1 MTAATPRKSTQSMFN
16 TLKEL
21 FQLLTPT
28 QRRKFYVLQILVVLM
43 ALMELVGI
51 ASIGPFM
58 ALVADINLIETND
71 LYKQLYLASGINN
84 PTDFLFLAGLSVLIL
99 LGLASGISI
108 LTTWRLSLYSLQ
120 VGTEIADRLYK
131 HYLQQN
137 WLFHST
143 SSSAQLTK
151 QVATEAPRVTSAII
165 VPAMQINSRFVL
177 ALLISAAVIS
187 YNPIIALV
195 GLLMFGTCYVVI
207 YQLIRKRIIA
217 NGANISST
225 NTQRFRLMNEGFG
238 GIKDI
243 LILGRNQHFTQ
254 QFHEQGK
261 TLARAQG
268 TTAAFS
274 QIPRYFMELLAF
286 GAMIS
291 LVLVLLKLENS
302 ELSKVLPVLAVYAL
316 AGFKLLPALQQI
328 YGNITNIKGGIAAFE
343 SIKPDLIAS
352 QTASKKHSN
361 SNPSKAT
368 KALDI
373 NQAKALK
380 LSKVTFTYPN
390 KHQPALDN
398 ISMEI
403 PINATI
409 GLVGESGSGKSTTID
424 LILGLLQPDK
434 GKLYLDEQE
443 INTSNLREWQQ
454 HIGFVPQSI
463 YLSEDSIA
471 ENIAFGL
478 SKKEIN
484 IEQVKQAAKLAHLN
498 ELIASLDKGLD
509 TKVGERGVQLSGGQ
523 RQRIGIARAL
533 YNQASLLVFDEATS
547 ALDGITE
554 KIIMDAIHD
563 LSGKKTIIMI
573 AHRLKTVQKC
583 DIIYMMDKGKV
594 VDQGTYEQLLENNF
608 KFKEMAEHA

>member
-1 MTAATPRKSTQSMFN
+1 MFN

-43 ALMELVGI
+43 AIMELVGI

-58 ALVADINLIETND
+58 ALVADINLIETNS
-71 LYKQLYLASGINN
+71 LYKQLYLTSGISN
-84 PTDFLFLAGLSVLIL
+84 PTNFLFLTGLAALL
-99 LGLASGISI
+99 MLGLASVISV
-108 LTTWRLSLYSLQ
+108 LTTWRLSLYSMQ
-120 VGTEIADRLYK
+120 VGTEIADRLYE

-143 SSSAQLTK
+143 GSSAQLTK
-151 QVATEAPRVTSAII
+151 QVATEAPRVTGAII
-165 VPAMQINSRFVL
+165 VPAMQLNTRLVL
-177 ALLISAAVIS
+177 AVIISVAVIS

-195 GLLMFGTCYVVI
+195 GLLMFGAGYVVI
-207 YQLIRKRIIA
+207 YQLIKKRLIV
-217 NGANISST
+217 NGANISSAS
-225 NTQRFRLMNEGFG
+225 TQRFRLMNEGFG

-243 LILGRNQHFTQ
+243 LIMGRNKHFIE
-254 QFHEQGK
+254 QFHQENK
-261 TLARAQG
+261 ILARAQG

-274 QIPRYFMELLAF
+274 QVPRYFMELLAF

-291 LVLVLLKLENS
+291 LVLVLLKLENG

-328 YGNITNIKGGIAAFE
+328 YGSITTIKGGIAAFE
-343 SIKPDLIAS
+343 SIKPDLVAS
-352 QTASKKHSN
+352 QTTTSK
-361 SNPSKAT
+361 PSKSSKPSTAN
-368 KALDI
+368 ALDI
-373 NQAKALK
+373 NQAKTLK
-380 LSKVTFTYPN
+380 LNEITFTYPN

-398 ISMEI
+398 ITMQI

-434 GKLYLDEQE
+434 GKLYLDAQE
-443 INTSNLREWQQ
+443 INASNLREWQQ

-463 YLSEDSIA
+463 YLSEGSIA

-478 SKKEIN
+478 SPEEIN
-484 IEQVKQAAKLAHLN
+484 LEQVKQAAKLAHLD

-533 YNQASLLVFDEATS
+533 YNQASILVFDEATS

-554 KIIMDAIHD
+554 KIIMDAIHE

-573 AHRLKTVQKC
+573 AHRLKTVQQC

-594 VDQGTYEQLLENNF
+594 VAQGTYNQLLENNL

>member
-1 MTAATPRKSTQSMFN
+1 MLK
-16 TLKEL
+16 TLIEL
-21 FQLLTPT
+21 FQLLTPD
-28 QRRKFYVLQILVVLM
+28 QRKRFYSLQVLVVLM
-43 ALMELVGI
+43 AFMELIGI

-58 ALVADINLIETND
+58 ALVADTSLLENNATLN
-71 LYKQLYLASGINN
+71 KLYLLSGLSN
-84 PTDFLFLAGLSVLIL
+84 PSDFLFATGVGVLAM
-99 LGLASGISI
+99 LAIASFVSI
-108 LTTWRLSLYSLQ
+108 FTTWRLSIFSMQ
-120 VGTEIADRLYK
+120 AGTEIADRLYE
-131 HYLQQN
+131 HYLQQR

-143 SSSAQLTK
+143 GSSAQLTK
-151 QVATEAPRVTSAII
+151 QITTESARVTNSLI
-165 VPAMQINSRFVL
+165 VPAMQLNSRLVL
-177 ALLISAAVIS
+177 AIIISIAVIS
-187 YNPIIALV
+187 YNPLIALV
-195 GLLMFGTCYVVI
+195 GLLMFGTGYVLI
-207 YQLIRKRIIA
+207 YQLIKKRLIA

-225 NTQRFRLMNEGFG
+225 STQRFRLMNEGFG

-243 LILGRNQHFTQ
+243 LILGRNKHFIQ
-254 QFHEQGK
+254 QFHQEGK
-261 TLARAQG
+261 ILARAQG

-274 QIPRYFMELLAF
+274 QVPRYFMELLAF

-291 LVLVLLKLENS
+291 LVLVLLKLENG

-328 YGNITNIKGGIAAFE
+328 YGSITTIKGGIAAFE
-343 SIKPDLIAS
+343 SIKPDLVAS
-352 QTASKKHSN
+352 QTTTSK
-361 SNPSKAT
+361 PSKSSKPSTAN
-368 KALDI
+368 ALDI
-373 NQAKALK
+373 NQAKTLK
-380 LSKVTFTYPN
+380 LNEITFTYPN

-398 ISMEI
+398 ITMQI

-434 GKLYLDEQE
+434 GKLYLDAQE
-443 INTSNLREWQQ
+443 INASNLREWQQ

-463 YLSEDSIA
+463 YLSEGSIA

-478 SKKEIN
+478 SKAEIN
-484 IEQVKQAAKLAHLN
+484 LEQVKQAAKLAHLD

-533 YNQASLLVFDEATS
+533 YNQASVLVFDEATS

-554 KIIMDAIHD
+554 KIIMDAIHE

-573 AHRLKTVQKC
+573 AHRLKTVQQC

-594 VDQGTYEQLLENNF
+594 VAKGTYNQLLENNL

>member
-1 MTAATPRKSTQSMFN
+1 MLN

-21 FQLLTPT
+21 FQLLTPV

-43 ALMELVGI
+43 AIMELVGI

-58 ALVADINLIETND
+58 ALVADINLIETNS
-71 LYKQLYLASGINN
+71 LYKQLYLTSGISN
-84 PTDFLFLAGLSVLIL
+84 PTDFLFLAGLAVLL
-99 LGLASGISI
+99 MLGLASVISI
-108 LTTWRLSLYSLQ
+108 LTTWRLSLYSMQ
-120 VGTEIADRLYK
+120 VGTEIADRLYE

-143 SSSAQLTK
+143 GSSAQLTK
-151 QVATEAPRVTSAII
+151 QVATEAQRVMHSLI
-165 VPAMQINSRFVL
+165 VPAMQLNSRLVL
-177 ALLISAAVIS
+177 AVIISAAVIS
-187 YNPIIALV
+187 YNPLIALV
-195 GLLMFGTCYVVI
+195 GLLMFGTGYVVI
-207 YQLIRKRIIA
+207 YQLIRKRLIA

-225 NTQRFRLMNEGFG
+225 STQRFRLMNEGFG

-243 LILGRNQHFTQ
+243 LILGRNKHFIE
-254 QFHEQGK
+254 QFHQEGK

-268 TTAAFS
+268 TTSAFS
-274 QIPRYFMELLAF
+274 QVPRYFMELLAF

-291 LVLVLLKLENS
+291 LVLVLLKLENG

-328 YGNITNIKGGIAAFE
+328 YGSITTIKGGIAAFE
-343 SIKPDLIAS
+343 SIKPDLVAS
-352 QTASKKHSN
+352 QTTTSK
-361 SNPSKAT
+361 PSQNNTQNAANT
-368 KALDI
+368 LDI
-373 NQAKALK
+373 SQAKILK
-380 LSKVTFTYPN
+380 LNQVTFTYPN

-398 ISMEI
+398 ISMQI

-424 LILGLLQPDK
+424 LILGLLQPAQ
-434 GKLYLDEQE
+434 GKLYLDAQE
-443 INTSNLREWQQ
+443 INASNLREWQQ

-463 YLSEDSIA
+463 YLSEGSIA

-478 SKKEIN
+478 SPEEIN
-484 IEQVKQAAKLAHLN
+484 LEQVKQAAKLAHLD

-533 YNQASLLVFDEATS
+533 YNQASVLVFDEATS

-554 KIIMDAIHD
+554 KIIMDAIHE

-573 AHRLKTVQKC
+573 AHRLKTVQQC

-594 VDQGTYEQLLENNF
+594 VAQGTYNQLLENNL

>member
-1 MTAATPRKSTQSMFN
+1 MLN

-21 FQLLTPT
+21 FQLLTPV

-43 ALMELVGI
+43 AIMELVGI

-58 ALVADINLIETND
+58 ALVADINLIETNS
-71 LYKQLYLASGINN
+71 LYKQLYLTSGISN
-84 PTDFLFLAGLSVLIL
+84 PTDFLFLAGLAVLL
-99 LGLASGISI
+99 MLGLASVISI
-108 LTTWRLSLYSLQ
+108 LTTWRLSLYSMQ
-120 VGTEIADRLYK
+120 VGTEIADRLYQ

-143 SSSAQLTK
+143 GSSAQLTK
-151 QVATEAPRVTSAII
+151 QVATEAQRVTGAII
-165 VPAMQINSRFVL
+165 VPAMQLNSRLVL
-177 ALLISAAVIS
+177 AVIISAAVIS
-187 YNPIIALV
+187 YNPIIALI
-195 GLLMFGTCYVVI
+195 GLLMFGAGYVVI
-207 YQLIRKRIIA
+207 YQLIKKRLIV

-225 NTQRFRLMNEGFG
+225 STQRFRLMNEGFG

-243 LILGRNQHFTQ
+243 LILGRNKHFIE
-254 QFHEQGK
+254 QFHQEGK

-268 TTAAFS
+268 TTIAFS
-274 QIPRYFMELLAF
+274 QVPRYFMELLAF

-291 LVLVLLKLENS
+291 LVLVLLKLENG

-328 YGNITNIKGGIAAFE
+328 YGSITTIKGGIAAFE
-343 SIKPDLIAS
+343 SIKPDLVAS
-352 QTASKKHSN
+352 QTTTSK
-361 SNPSKAT
+361 PSKSSKPSTAN
-368 KALDI
+368 ALDI
-373 NQAKALK
+373 NQAKTLK
-380 LSKVTFTYPN
+380 LNEITFTYPN

-398 ISMEI
+398 ITMQI

-434 GKLYLDEQE
+434 GKLYLDAQE
-443 INTSNLREWQQ
+443 INASNLREWQQ

-463 YLSEDSIA
+463 YLSEGSIA

-478 SKKEIN
+478 SKAEIN
-484 IEQVKQAAKLAHLN
+484 LEQVKQAAKLAHLD

-533 YNQASLLVFDEATS
+533 
-547 ALDGITE
+547 
-554 KIIMDAIHD
+554 
-563 LSGKKTIIMI
+563 
-573 AHRLKTVQKC
+573 
-583 DIIYMMDKGKV
+583 
-594 VDQGTYEQLLENNF
+594 
-608 KFKEMAEHA
+608 

>member
-1 MTAATPRKSTQSMFN
+1 MLN

-21 FQLLTPT
+21 FQLLTPV
-28 QRRKFYVLQILVVLM
+28 QRRKFYMLQILVVLM
-43 ALMELVGI
+43 AIMELVGI

-58 ALVADINLIETND
+58 ALVADINLIETNS
-71 LYKQLYLASGINN
+71 LYKQLYLTSGISN
-84 PTDFLFLAGLSVLIL
+84 PTDFLFLAGLAVLL
-99 LGLASGISI
+99 MLGLASVISI
-108 LTTWRLSLYSLQ
+108 LTTWRLSLYSMQ
-120 VGTEIADRLYK
+120 VGTEIADRLYE

-143 SSSAQLTK
+143 GSSAQLTK

-165 VPAMQINSRFVL
+165 APAMQLNSRLVL
-177 ALLISAAVIS
+177 AVIISAAVIS

-195 GLLMFGTCYVVI
+195 GLLMFGAGYVVI
-207 YQLIRKRIIA
+207 YQLIKKRLIL
-217 NGANISST
+217 NGANISSAS
-225 NTQRFRLMNEGFG
+225 TQRFRLMNEGFG

-243 LILGRNQHFTQ
+243 LIMGRNKHFIE
-254 QFHEQGK
+254 QFHQENK
-261 TLARAQG
+261 ILARAQG

-274 QIPRYFMELLAF
+274 QVPRYFMELLAF

-291 LVLVLLKLENS
+291 LVLVLLKLENG

-328 YGNITNIKGGIAAFE
+328 YGSITTIKGGIAAFE
-343 SIKPDLIAS
+343 SIKPDLVAS
-352 QTASKKHSN
+352 QTTTSK
-361 SNPSKAT
+361 PSKSSKPSTAN
-368 KALDI
+368 ALDI
-373 NQAKALK
+373 NQAKTLK
-380 LSKVTFTYPN
+380 LNEITFTYPN

-398 ISMEI
+398 ITMQI

-434 GKLYLDEQE
+434 GKLYLDAQE
-443 INTSNLREWQQ
+443 INASNLREWQQ

-463 YLSEDSIA
+463 YLSEGSIA

-478 SKKEIN
+478 SKAEIN
-484 IEQVKQAAKLAHLN
+484 LEQVKQAAKLAHLD

-533 YNQASLLVFDEATS
+533 YNQASVLVFDEATS

-554 KIIMDAIHD
+554 KIIMDAIHE

-573 AHRLKTVQKC
+573 AHRLKTVQQC

-594 VDQGTYEQLLENNF
+594 VAQGTYNQLLENNL

>member
-1 MTAATPRKSTQSMFN
+1 MLK
-16 TLKEL
+16 TLIEL
-21 FQLLTPT
+21 FQLLTPD
-28 QRRKFYVLQILVVLM
+28 QRKRFYSLQVLVVLM
-43 ALMELVGI
+43 AFMELIGI

-58 ALVADINLIETND
+58 ALVADTSLLENNATLN
-71 LYKQLYLASGINN
+71 KLYLLSGLSN
-84 PTDFLFLAGLSVLIL
+84 PSDFLFATGVGVLAM
-99 LGLASGISI
+99 LAIASFVSI
-108 LTTWRLSLYSLQ
+108 FTTWRLSLFSMQ
-120 VGTEIADRLYK
+120 VGTEIADRLYQ
-131 HYLQQN
+131 HYLQQS
-137 WLFHST
+137 WLFHSG

-151 QVATEAPRVTSAII
+151 QVTTESGRVTGNLI
-165 VPAMQINSRFVL
+165 VPSMQLSSRLVL
-177 ALLISAAVIS
+177 ALFISVAVIS
-187 YNPIIALV
+187 YNPVIALV
-195 GLLMFGTCYVVI
+195 GLLIFGSGYVLIYHVI
-207 YQLIRKRIIA
+207 KKRLIT

-225 NTQRFRLMNEGFG
+225 STHRFRLMNEGFG

-243 LILGRNQHFTQ
+243 LILGRNQHFIQ
-254 QFHEQGK
+254 QFHEEGK
-261 TLARAQG
+261 ILARAQG

-274 QIPRYFMELLAF
+274 QVPRYFMELLAF

-291 LVLVLLKLENS
+291 LVLVLLKLENG

-328 YGNITNIKGGIAAFE
+328 YGSITTIKGGIAAFD

-352 QTASKKHSN
+352 QTITNK
-361 SNPSKAT
+361 PSKSNTQNAAN
-368 KALDI
+368 ALDI
-373 NQAKALK
+373 SQAKTLK
-380 LSKVTFTYPN
+380 LNQVTFTYPN

-398 ISMEI
+398 ISMQI

-434 GKLYLDEQE
+434 GKLYLDDQE
-443 INTSNLREWQQ
+443 INASNLREWQQ

-463 YLSEDSIA
+463 YLSEGSIA

-478 SKKEIN
+478 SDKEIN
-484 IEQVKQAAKLAHLN
+484 IEQVKQAAQLAHLD

-533 YNQASLLVFDEATS
+533 YNQASILVFDEATS

-554 KIIMDAIHD
+554 KVIMDAIHE

-594 VDQGTYEQLLENNF
+594 VDKGTYEQLLENNI
-608 KFKEMAEHA
+608 KFKKMAEHA

>member
-1 MTAATPRKSTQSMFN
+1 MLK
-16 TLKEL
+16 TLIEL
-21 FQLLTPT
+21 FKLLTPE
-28 QRRKFYVLQILVVLM
+28 QRKRFYSLQLLVVLM
-43 ALMELVGI
+43 AFMELIGI

-58 ALVADINLIETND
+58 ALVADTNLLENNATLNKI
-71 LYKQLYLASGINN
+71 YLLSGLSN
-84 PTDFLFLAGLSVLIL
+84 PSDFLFATGVGVLAM
-99 LGLASGISI
+99 LAIASFVSI
-108 LTTWRLSLYSLQ
+108 FTTWRLSIFSMQ
-120 VGTEIADRLYK
+120 AGTEIADRLYK
-131 HYLQQN
+131 HYLQQR

-143 SSSAQLTK
+143 GSSAQLTK
-151 QVATEAPRVTSAII
+151 QITTESARVTNSLI
-165 VPAMQINSRFVL
+165 VPAMQLNSRLVL
-177 ALLISAAVIS
+177 AIIISIAVIS
-187 YNPIIALV
+187 YNPLIALV
-195 GLLMFGTCYVVI
+195 GLLMFGTGYVLI
-207 YQLIRKRIIA
+207 YQLIKKRLIA

-225 NTQRFRLMNEGFG
+225 STQRFRLMNEGFG

-243 LILGRNQHFTQ
+243 LILGRNKHFIQ
-254 QFHEQGK
+254 QFHQEGK
-261 TLARAQG
+261 ILARAQG

-274 QIPRYFMELLAF
+274 QVPRYFMELLAF

-291 LVLVLLKLENS
+291 LVLVLLKLENG

-328 YGNITNIKGGIAAFE
+328 YGSITTIKGGVAAFE

-352 QTASKKHSN
+352 QIITSK
-361 SNPSKAT
+361 PSQNNTQYAAN
-368 KALDI
+368 ALDI
-373 NQAKALK
+373 SQAKILK
-380 LSKVTFTYPN
+380 LRQVTFTYPN

-398 ISMEI
+398 ISMQI

-443 INTSNLREWQQ
+443 INANNLRQWQQ

-463 YLSEDSIA
+463 YLSEGSIA

-478 SKKEIN
+478 SDKEIN
-484 IEQVKQAAKLAHLN
+484 IEQVKQAAKLAHLD
-498 ELIASLDKGLD
+498 ELIASLDKGLN

-533 YNQASLLVFDEATS
+533 YNQASILVFDEATS

-554 KIIMDAIHD
+554 KIIMDAIHE

-573 AHRLKTVQKC
+573 AHRLKTVQLC
-583 DIIYMMDKGKV
+583 DIIYMMDKGEV
-594 VDQGTYEQLLENNF
+594 VDKGTYQQLLDNNI

>member
-1 MTAATPRKSTQSMFN
+1 MLN

-21 FQLLTPT
+21 FQLLTPV

-43 ALMELVGI
+43 AIMELVGI

-58 ALVADINLIETND
+58 ALVADINLIETNS
-71 LYKQLYLASGINN
+71 LYKQLYLTSGISN
-84 PTDFLFLAGLSVLIL
+84 PTDFLFLAGLAVLL
-99 LGLASGISI
+99 MLGLASVISI
-108 LTTWRLSLYSLQ
+108 LTTWRLSLYSMQ
-120 VGTEIADRLYK
+120 VGTEIADRLYE

-143 SSSAQLTK
+143 GSSAQLTK
-151 QVATEAPRVTSAII
+151 QVATEAQRVTGAII
-165 VPAMQINSRFVL
+165 VPAMQLNSRLVL
-177 ALLISAAVIS
+177 AVIISAAVIS
-187 YNPIIALV
+187 YNPIIALI
-195 GLLMFGTCYVVI
+195 GLLMFGAGYVVI
-207 YQLIRKRIIA
+207 YQLIKKRLIV

-225 NTQRFRLMNEGFG
+225 STQRFRLMNEGFG

-243 LILGRNQHFTQ
+243 LILGRNKHFIE
-254 QFHEQGK
+254 QFHQEGK

-268 TTAAFS
+268 TTSAFS
-274 QIPRYFMELLAF
+274 QVPRYFMELLAF

-291 LVLVLLKLENS
+291 LVLVLLKLENG

-328 YGNITNIKGGIAAFE
+328 YGSITTIKGGIAAFE
-343 SIKPDLIAS
+343 SIKPDLVAS
-352 QTASKKHSN
+352 QTTTSK
-361 SNPSKAT
+361 PSKSSKPSTAN
-368 KALDI
+368 ALDI
-373 NQAKALK
+373 NQAKTLK
-380 LSKVTFTYPN
+380 LNEITFTYPN

-398 ISMEI
+398 ITMQI

-434 GKLYLDEQE
+434 GKLYLDAQE
-443 INTSNLREWQQ
+443 INASNLREWQQ

-463 YLSEDSIA
+463 YLSEGSIA

-478 SKKEIN
+478 SKAEIN
-484 IEQVKQAAKLAHLN
+484 LEQVKQAAKLAHLD

-533 YNQASLLVFDEATS
+533 YNQASVLVFDEATS

-554 KIIMDAIHD
+554 KIIMDAIHE

-573 AHRLKTVQKC
+573 AHRLKTVQQC

-594 VDQGTYEQLLENNF
+594 VAQGTYNQLLENNL

>member
-1 MTAATPRKSTQSMFN
+1 MLN

-21 FQLLTPT
+21 FQLLTPV

-43 ALMELVGI
+43 AIMELVGI

-58 ALVADINLIETND
+58 AFVADINLIETNS
-71 LYKQLYLASGINN
+71 LYKQLYLTSGISN
-84 PTDFLFLAGLSVLIL
+84 PTDFLFLAGLAVLL
-99 LGLASGISI
+99 MLGLASVISI
-108 LTTWRLSLYSLQ
+108 LTTWRLSLYSMQ
-120 VGTEIADRLYK
+120 VGTEIADRLYE

-143 SSSAQLTK
+143 GSSAQLTK
-151 QVATEAPRVTSAII
+151 QVATEAQRVMGAII
-165 VPAMQINSRFVL
+165 VPAMQLNSRLVL
-177 ALLISAAVIS
+177 AVIISAAVIS

-195 GLLMFGTCYVVI
+195 GLLMFGAGYVVI
-207 YQLIRKRIIA
+207 YQLIKKRLIV

-225 NTQRFRLMNEGFG
+225 STQRFRLMNEGFG

-243 LILGRNQHFTQ
+243 LILGRNKHFIE
-254 QFHEQGK
+254 QFHQEGK

-268 TTAAFS
+268 TTSAFS
-274 QIPRYFMELLAF
+274 QVPRYFMELLAF

-291 LVLVLLKLENS
+291 LVLVLLKLENG

-328 YGNITNIKGGIAAFE
+328 YGSITTIKGGIAAFE

-352 QTASKKHSN
+352 QTTTSK
-361 SNPSKAT
+361 PSQNNTQNAANT
-368 KALDI
+368 LDI
-373 NQAKALK
+373 SQAKTLK
-380 LSKVTFTYPN
+380 LNQITFTYPN

-398 ISMEI
+398 ISMQI

-434 GKLYLDEQE
+434 GKLYLDAQE
-443 INTSNLREWQQ
+443 INASNLREWQQ

-463 YLSEDSIA
+463 YLSEGSIA

-478 SKKEIN
+478 SKAEIN
-484 IEQVKQAAKLAHLN
+484 LEQVKQAAKLAHLD

-533 YNQASLLVFDEATS
+533 YNQASVLVFDEATS

-554 KIIMDAIHD
+554 KIIMDAIHE

-573 AHRLKTVQKC
+573 AHRLKTVQQC

-594 VDQGTYEQLLENNF
+594 VAQGTYNQLLENNL

>member
-1 MTAATPRKSTQSMFN
+1 MLN

-21 FQLLTPT
+21 FQLLTPV

-43 ALMELVGI
+43 AIMELVGI

-58 ALVADINLIETND
+58 ALVADINLIETNS
-71 LYKQLYLASGINN
+71 LYKQLYLTSGISN
-84 PTDFLFLAGLSVLIL
+84 PTDFLFLAGLAVLL
-99 LGLASGISI
+99 MLGLASAISI
-108 LTTWRLSLYSLQ
+108 LTTWRLSLYSMQ
-120 VGTEIADRLYK
+120 VGTEIADRLYE

-143 SSSAQLTK
+143 GSSAQLTK
-151 QVATEAPRVTSAII
+151 QVATEAQRVMHNLI
-165 VPAMQINSRFVL
+165 VPAMQLNSRLVL
-177 ALLISAAVIS
+177 AVIISAAVIS
-187 YNPIIALV
+187 YHPIIALI
-195 GLLMFGTCYVVI
+195 GLLMFGAGYVVI
-207 YQLIRKRIIA
+207 YQLIKKRLIV

-225 NTQRFRLMNEGFG
+225 STQRFRLMNEGFG

-243 LILGRNQHFTQ
+243 LILGRNKHFIE
-254 QFHEQGK
+254 QFHQEGK

-268 TTAAFS
+268 TTIAFS
-274 QIPRYFMELLAF
+274 QVPRYFMELLAF

-291 LVLVLLKLENS
+291 LVLVLLKLENG

-328 YGNITNIKGGIAAFE
+328 YGSITTIKGGIAAFE
-343 SIKPDLIAS
+343 SIKPDLVAS
-352 QTASKKHSN
+352 QTTTSK
-361 SNPSKAT
+361 PSKSSTPSTAS
-368 KALDI
+368 ALDI
-373 NQAKALK
+373 SQAKTLK
-380 LSKVTFTYPN
+380 LNEITFTYPN

-398 ISMEI
+398 ITMQI

-434 GKLYLDEQE
+434 GKLYLDAQE
-443 INTSNLREWQQ
+443 INASNLREWQQ

-463 YLSEDSIA
+463 YLSEGSIA

-478 SKKEIN
+478 SKEEIN
-484 IEQVKQAAKLAHLN
+484 LEQVKQAAKLAHLN

-533 YNQASLLVFDEATS
+533 YNQASILVFDEATS

-554 KIIMDAIHD
+554 KIIMDAIHE

-573 AHRLKTVQKC
+573 AHRLKTVQQC

-594 VDQGTYEQLLENNF
+594 VAKGTYNQLLENNL

>member
-1 MTAATPRKSTQSMFN
+1 MLN

-21 FQLLTPT
+21 FQLLTPV

-43 ALMELVGI
+43 AIMELVGI

-58 ALVADINLIETND
+58 ALVADINLIETNS
-71 LYKQLYLASGINN
+71 LYKQLYLTSGISN
-84 PTDFLFLAGLSVLIL
+84 PTDFLFLAGLAVLL
-99 LGLASGISI
+99 MLGLASVISI
-108 LTTWRLSLYSLQ
+108 LTTWRLSLYSMQ
-120 VGTEIADRLYK
+120 VGTEIADRLYE

-143 SSSAQLTK
+143 GSSAQLTK
-151 QVATEAPRVTSAII
+151 QVATEAQRVTGVII
-165 VPAMQINSRFVL
+165 VPAMQLNSRLVL
-177 ALLISAAVIS
+177 AVIISAAVIS
-187 YNPIIALV
+187 YNPIIALI
-195 GLLMFGTCYVVI
+195 GLLMFGAGYVVI
-207 YQLIRKRIIA
+207 YQLIKKRLIV

-225 NTQRFRLMNEGFG
+225 STQRFRLMNEGFG

-243 LILGRNQHFTQ
+243 LILGRNKHFIE
-254 QFHEQGK
+254 QFHQEGK

-268 TTAAFS
+268 TTSAFS
-274 QIPRYFMELLAF
+274 QVPRYFMELLAF

-291 LVLVLLKLENS
+291 LVLVLLKLENG

-328 YGNITNIKGGIAAFE
+328 YGSITTIKGGIAAFE
-343 SIKPDLIAS
+343 SIKPDLVAS
-352 QTASKKHSN
+352 QTTTSK
-361 SNPSKAT
+361 PSKSSKPSTAN
-368 KALDI
+368 ALDI
-373 NQAKALK
+373 NQAKTLK
-380 LSKVTFTYPN
+380 LNEITFTYPN

-398 ISMEI
+398 ITMQI

-434 GKLYLDEQE
+434 GKLYLDAQE
-443 INTSNLREWQQ
+443 INASNLREWQQ

-463 YLSEDSIA
+463 YLSEGSIA

-478 SKKEIN
+478 SKAEIN
-484 IEQVKQAAKLAHLN
+484 LEQVKQAAKLAHLD

-533 YNQASLLVFDEATS
+533 YNQASVLVFDEATS

-554 KIIMDAIHD
+554 KIIMEAIEE
-563 LSGKKTIIMI
+563 LSGQRTIILI
-573 AHRLKTVQKC
+573 AHRLKTVRNC
-583 DIIYMMDKGKV
+583 NTIYMIDKGEI
-594 VDQGTYEQLLENNF
+594 VDQGTYQQLLVSNL